1 MPGVELP
8 NWKRGDPLLASDLNL
23 LRDALIQVLVGGPG
37 VQVGSFGDRLVISMS
52 QDKTPINR
60 FRQMSVVSNHGDYI
74 KCKTLTATG
83 TEDGDN
89 IYVMKPW
96 ELRRSPFDG
105 ETVGGVAYTYS
116 SDDERTA
123 TPSTG
128 APEVQ
133 TITPEYFA
141 GAVVYAMDMEVS
153 VEVET
158 DVFSALIDANL
169 DGRKWKA
176 PTMVQCKVKST
187 DDDHLVCRLLDA
199 GGGEGDT
206 DLYVM
211 KPWLLRKSP
220 FNGQTVNGVS
230 YTYSDAHTREA
241 TPSGG
246 DPETQKITQ
255 DYYTNAV
262 IMVGKMDVTLSAGGQ
277 QTNLIDLNDS
287 GRAWAVPLEESE

>member
-1 MPGVELP
+1 MRNVPLPDFKPGQ
-8 NWKRGDPLLASDLNL
+8 KLLASDLQL
-23 LRDALIQVLVGGPG
+23 LRDALIQVLTGGPG
-37 VQVGSFGDRLVISMS
+37 VQITSFGDRLVVSVD
-52 QDKTPINR
+52 QKRTPNSR

-74 KCKTLTATG
+74 KCKALNASG
-83 TEDGDN
+83 SEDGDS
-89 IYVMKPW
+89 IYVLKPW

-105 ETVGGVAYTYS
+105 ETVGGVAYEYS

-123 TPSTG
+123 TPSSG

-133 TITPEYFA
+133 SISPEYFA
-141 GAVVYAMDMEVS
+141 GAVIYAMDTDTS

-158 DVFSALIDANL
+158 DQFSKLIDVNL

-176 PTMVQCKVKST
+176 ETIRQAKIKST
-187 DDDHLVCRLLDA
+187 GDDHLVCRLLDA
-199 GGGEGDT
+199 GGSEGDT

-220 FNGQTVNGVS
+220 FDGQTVNGVS

-262 IMVGKMDVTLSAGGQ
+262 IMVGKMDVVLSVGGQ

-287 GRAWAVPLEESE
+287 GRAWAVPSEET